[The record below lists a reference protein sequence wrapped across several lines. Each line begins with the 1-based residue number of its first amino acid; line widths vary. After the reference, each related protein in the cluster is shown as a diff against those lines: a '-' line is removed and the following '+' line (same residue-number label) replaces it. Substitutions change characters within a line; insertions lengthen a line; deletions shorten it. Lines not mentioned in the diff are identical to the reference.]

1 MTRRIYCGQ
10 ITGQFFVKPSEM
22 NGEPVMPKIVEGEII
37 AKGLRFGIVASRFND
52 FICGKLI
59 EGAIDA
65 LKRSG
70 ANEKDI
76 SIVRVPGAFEI
87 PLAAKKLAKSGNFDA
102 IICLGAVIRGATPHF
117 EYVSSEVSK
126 GIALVTLE
134 TEMPVAFGI
143 ITSDTIEQ
151 AIERAGTKSGNKGW
165 DAAISAIEMANLFK
179 LL

>member
-1 MTRRIYCGQ
+1 MR
-10 ITGQFFVKPSEM
+10 
-22 NGEPVMPKIVEGEII
+22 GEIVMPKIIEGKII
-37 AKGLRFGIVASRFND
+37 AKGFKFCIVASRFND

-70 ANEKDI
+70 ADEKDI
-76 SIVRVPGAFEI
+76 SLVRVPGAFEI
-87 PLAAKKLAKSGNFDA
+87 PLVAKKLAKSGNFDA
-102 IICLGAVIRGATPHF
+102 IICLGAVIRGSTPHF
-117 EYVSSEVSK
+117 EYVSAEVSK
-126 GIALVTLE
+126 GIAQVTLE
-134 TEMPVAFGI
+134 TETPLAFGV

-179 LL
+179 SL